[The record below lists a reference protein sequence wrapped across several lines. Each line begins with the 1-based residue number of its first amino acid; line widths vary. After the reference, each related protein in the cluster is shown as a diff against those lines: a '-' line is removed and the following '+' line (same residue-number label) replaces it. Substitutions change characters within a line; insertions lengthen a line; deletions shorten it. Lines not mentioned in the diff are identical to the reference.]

1 MNFRDDNHMLSTT
14 ETSKM
19 NPLFEKRM
27 RKNTPK
33 RMKHR
38 RLVVACEKTID
49 QWAVCKTQGR
59 DASHAIE
66 HFRKSSLKT
75 KLFITVMELWLEFLE
90 SRIKLYR
97 GRCL

>member
-1 MNFRDDNHMLSTT
+1 M
-14 ETSKM
+14 
-19 NPLFEKRM
+19 
-27 RKNTPK
+27 KN
-33 RMKHR
+33 R
-38 RLVVACEKTID
+38 RLVVACEKAID

-66 HFRKSSLKT
+66 HFRKSSLKR